1 MAAANENKDGPQ
13 VGGHRQPAP
22 QPAVAPANEVAAAE
36 PPKVDAPAAAAPAPQ
51 AWVAGKKPEA
61 AAAAEPAKVEAP
73 AAAENKV
80 PNKPAEVFVGDEKKE
95 MTAKEKLEAGVSG
108 IIAGEGG
115 LKEGQM
121 IGEAVG
127 EKIKSFFGQDKK
139 DEPAAQKV
147 KPEDGPIIGSQ
158 RQKEDSGGLD
168 VGGSV
173 GKKVGGMIGSA
184 IGGDK
189 AKTVGQVLGKV
200 AGNIAG
206 QVANLAVDHARGIG
220 GGIGSAIGSAIGGEK
235 GAEIGKNLGK
245 NIGSGVKNVRDE
257 LAEKGVKLGEKPAG
271 GKHSHG
277 VK

>member
-1 MAAANENKDGPQ
+1 MAADNENKDGPQ

-22 QPAVAPANEVAAAE
+22 QPAVAPANEVAAAGA
-36 PPKVDAPAAAAPAPQ
+36 PKVEAPAAAAPQ
-51 AWVAGKKPEA
+51 AWVPGKKPDA
-61 AAAAEPAKVEAP
+61 VAAAEPAKVEAP
-73 AAAENKV
+73 AAAENKL
-80 PNKPAEVFVGDEKKE
+80 PNKPAEVFVGDQKKE
-95 MTAKEKLEAGVSG
+95 MTAKEKLEAGISG

-115 LKEGQM
+115 LKEGQL

-127 EKIKSFFGQDKK
+127 EKIKGFFGQEKK
-139 DEPAAQKV
+139 EEPAKKV

-168 VGGSV
+168 VGGSI

-184 IGGDK
+184 IGGEK
-189 AKTVGQVLGKV
+189 TKTVGQVLGKV
-200 AGNIAG
+200 AGNLAG

-257 LAEKGVKLGEKPAG
+257 LAEKGIKLGEKPAG